1 MFNNLLNFSPQL
13 EQIGLEIHD
22 LTSDQQQKYTSK
34 YNCFQA
40 ELKRLQKEYDTAK
53 KLSKQTIAIDM
64 NEDFDDVSIQD
75 DQRQRLLENTERL
88 ERTGN
93 RLTQGYRLA
102 LETEQMG
109 AQVLQDLHHQRETIQ
124 NTRNR
129 LRETN
134 ADIGMSSRILNSMW
148 MRGIRDKFVLYIV
161 GAVFIIVVLVSI
173 YLSMGSSSTQ

>member
-1 MFNNLLNFSPQL
+1 
-13 EQIGLEIHD
+13 
-22 LTSDQQQKYTSK
+22 
-34 YNCFQA
+34 
-40 ELKRLQKEYDTAK
+40 
-53 KLSKQTIAIDM
+53 M

-109 AQVLQDLHHQRETIQ
+109 TQVLQDLHHQRETIQ
-124 NTRNR
+124 STRTR

-134 ADIGMSSRILNSMW
+134 ADIGLSSRILNSMW
-148 MRGIRDKFVLYIV
+148 MRGIRDKFILYIV
-161 GAVFIIVVLVSI
+161 GGVFVIVVLVSI
-173 YLSMGSSSTQ
+173 YLSMGGSSNSKVQ

>member
-1 MFNNLLNFSPQL
+1 
-13 EQIGLEIHD
+13 
-22 LTSDQQQKYTSK
+22 
-34 YNCFQA
+34 
-40 ELKRLQKEYDTAK
+40 
-53 KLSKQTIAIDM
+53 M

-75 DQRQRLLENTERL
+75 DQRQRLLENTERI

-109 AQVLQDLHHQRETIQ
+109 TQVLQDLHHQRETIQ

-134 ADIGMSSRILNSMW
+134 ADISMSSRVLNSMW

-161 GAVFIIVVLVSI
+161 GAVFIIVVLISI
-173 YLSMGSSSTQ
+173 YLSFGGGSSSSTQ